1 MRDTTLQCPRIEALS
16 ALIDDELHGAARADI
31 ERHAASCPLCGATL
45 REFANLK
52 NTFSALEPAPAC
64 PDIAS
69 LIEPRLAQQQP
80 RPGRSRSLRVSPWRL
95 APAGLAAAGVL
106 ASGAY
111 LGLLLAGGT
120 AMGAARP
127 AVIAVFDAVPPGAL
141 CAGAGCYAR
150 GR

>member
-1 MRDTTLQCPRIEALS
+1 M
-16 ALIDDELHGAARADI
+16 
-31 ERHAASCPLCGATL
+31 CGATL
-45 REFANLK
+45 REFGALK
-52 NTFSALEPAPAC
+52 STFAALEDAPAC

-69 LIEPRLAQQQP
+69 LIEPRLAQRQP
-80 RPGRSRSLRVSPWRL
+80 RPARSRRLRVSPWRL

-111 LGLLLAGGT
+111 LGMLLAGGV
-120 AMGAARP
+120 AVGAARP

-150 GR
+150 VR

>member
-1 MRDTTLQCPRIEALS
+1 MTETSSQCPRIEALS
-16 ALIDDELHGAARADI
+16 ALIDDELDGAPRI
-31 ERHAASCPLCGATL
+31 EIRQHAASCAMCGATL
-45 REFANLK
+45 REFASLK
-52 NTFSALEPAPAC
+52 STFSALEEAPAC

-69 LIEPRLAQQQP
+69 LIEPRLVQQP
-80 RPGRSRSLRVSPWRL
+80 PRPARPRNLRVSPWRL

-111 LGLLLAGGT
+111 LGMLLAGGT
-120 AMGAARP
+120 AVGAARP